1 MQKRHLIGERNLEIK
16 RVGKKAP
23 QERKKPNFN
32 QSSLSKETC
41 VHHLNQPLN
50 LWRSTFALASAWF
63 KNVDEFIG
71 QSRGKRRMGVWK
83 SQKFL
88 RNVRDGRIQ
97 KRRSLLP
104 SRWRKQQMFQKKD
117 ANTSAAARTQLI
129 VSNLHYG
136 VSDADI
142 HDLFQELGTIYRA
155 AVHYDRSG
163 RSTGIAEVTYT
174 NRASA
179 VQAIECYNGVPLDG
193 RPMNIQLLREDGNKS
208 IATTAA
214 ARMRLGT
221 AATRGRQPPR
231 GPRGTHGGRSD
242 SGRHNN
248 RNIRAPVTKE
258 QLDAEL
264 AAYFAQVLQY
274 TDFFYIST

>member
-1 MQKRHLIGERNLEIK
+1 
-16 RVGKKAP
+16 
-23 QERKKPNFN
+23 
-32 QSSLSKETC
+32 
-41 VHHLNQPLN
+41 
-50 LWRSTFALASAWF
+50 
-63 KNVDEFIG
+63 
-71 QSRGKRRMGVWK
+71 MGVWK

-88 RNVRDGRIQ
+88 RNVRGGRIQ

-117 ANTSAAARTQLI
+117 ANARAAAHTKLI
-129 VSNLHYG
+129 VSNLHYA
-136 VSDADI
+136 VSNADI
-142 HDLFQELGTIYRA
+142 RKLFQELGTIYRA

-179 VQAIECYNGVPLDG
+179 VQAIERYNGVPLDG